1 MHDARDIF
9 RIQSQIAE
17 AIATQ
22 LEAVIT
28 TKEKKLIEKIPTENL
43 ESYQDYLKGWFYML
57 KFTAND
63 IDTALDYF
71 NLAKE
76 IDPGYAPAY
85 AGICEVWHVRQ
96 QFGWVTHTE
105 ASPKET
111 AAIMKALELDSTNA
125 LVQHSLADMRYC
137 DLWDWKGSESAY
149 KVSISLNPND
159 GLTHASYSNLLDIL
173 GRPTISRDCKEDEPS
188 LQINLKF
195 IQFLDD

>member
-1 MHDARDIF
+1 
-9 RIQSQIAE
+9 
-17 AIATQ
+17 
-22 LEAVIT
+22 
-28 TKEKKLIEKIPTENL
+28 
-43 ESYQDYLKGWFYML
+43 
-57 KFTAND
+57 
-63 IDTALDYF
+63 
-71 NLAKE
+71 
-76 IDPGYAPAY
+76 
-85 AGICEVWHVRQ
+85 
-96 QFGWVTHTE
+96 
-105 ASPKET
+105 
-111 AAIMKALELDSTNA
+111 MKALELDSTNA